1 MKKLLIIFLCLIS
14 NYSFAITDQE
24 IDNKSSERL
33 LSCLNSLNN
42 DGKANLNCI
51 DEYKQQIYQMANF
64 NSRTAAINFSN
75 GLYELFVKLNR
86 NEFKS
91 PEDAKIELHRLETT
105 YNREFQAGVNQSRPV
120 YVQQDNTQQ
129 LFNQANQLLNPQYAP
144 VTPPSMLQPGM
155 LNRNCGNVIT
165 QRGQVAG
172 FITCN

>member
-1 MKKLLIIFLCLIS
+1 MKKLLIAFLCLVS
-14 NYSFAITDQE
+14 NLSFAITDQE
-24 IDNKSSERL
+24 IANRSGKQFT
-33 LSCLNSLNN
+33 SCLKS
-42 DGKANLNCI
+42 GKHNLNCL

-91 PEDAKIELHRLETT
+91 PEDAKIELHRLEST

-144 VTPPSMLQPGM
+144 VTPPTMLQPGM